1 MNTDQNKTNSKWT
14 GWALAGILAL
24 AGLGLA
30 LRALDTDK
38 VAFAT
43 EAAPQMR
50 FQSPTDAATALAQA
64 TKGTDENALTK
75 VLGGEARTLITSGDS
90 ESDKA
95 AMQQFFSK
103 YQQMNRWVN
112 MSDGSRV
119 LYIGAD
125 NFAFPV
131 PLAKNASGGW
141 YFDAVAGA
149 QEIRAREIGKNELLA
164 IDALAA
170 VANAEQIYSSNTD
183 SGEYA
188 QRIISTAGKQDG
200 LYWLASDSLGT
211 SPLAQLEEL
220 PKSSLGSM
228 SPDQPLVLDGY
239 TFRILNAQGDDA
251 PGGAQSYVVDGKMT
265 GGFAI
270 LATPVKFGETGIMSF
285 LMGREGFVYERDLG
299 PDTAKTAATI
309 QEYNPYD
316 DNWSPID

>member
-24 AGLGLA
+24 AGLGFT
-30 LRALDTDK
+30 LRAVDTGK
-38 VAFAT
+38 VVFAT
-43 EAAPQMR
+43 DATTQTTY
-50 FQSPTDAATALAQA
+50 QSPADAATALAQA
-64 TKGTDENALTK
+64 TKNTDENALTK
-75 VLGGEARTLITSGDS
+75 VLGGEAKALITSGES

-103 YQQMNRWVN
+103 YQQMNRLVD

-131 PLAKNASGGW
+131 PLAKNASGSW

-149 QEIRAREIGKNELLA
+149 QEIRAREIGKNELLT

-170 VANAEQIYSSNTD
+170 VASAEQFYSNNND

-200 LYWLASDSLGT
+200 LYWPTSDSLGA
-211 SPLAQLEEL
+211 SPLAQLEEF
-220 PKSSLGSM
+220 PKSSLASL
-228 SPDQPLVLDGY
+228 SPDQPFVIDGY
-239 TFRILNAQGDDA
+239 TLRILTVQGDDA
-251 PGGAQSYVVDGKMT
+251 PGGAQNYIVDGKMT

-270 LATPVKFGETGIMSF
+270 LATPVKYRETGIMSF
-285 LMGREGFVYERDLG
+285 MIGREGFVYESDLG
-299 PDTAKTAATI
+299 PDTAKISASI
-309 QEYNPYD
+309 QQYNPD